1 MEHNPRKQ
9 EPEIGL
15 VIPCYNE
22 ESVLPMLLKRLEG
35 LLAAWSYPA
44 WVLFVDDGSQDRTA
58 ELLAEACQRNERM
71 ACLKLSPEFWSP
83 DGRERRTDARTGGMW
98 WWCLMPI
105 FRILR
110 KSCHRCW
117 PSGVRDTTWFTG

>member
-71 ACLKLSPEFWSP
+71 ACLKLSRNFGHQTAVSAGLMHARGDVVVVLDADLQDPPEVVPQMLAKW
-83 DGRERRTDARTGGMW
+83 RE
-98 WWCLMPI
+98 
-105 FRILR
+105 
-110 KSCHRCW
+110 
-117 PSGVRDTTWFTG
+117 